1 MGISVFQAQAPA
13 AAVGVA
19 VKLCD
24 LPPGPAT
31 IVLSADD
38 IGAVVG
44 THADVVPATGA
55 IITPSSPLVFEV
67 ARGSIEHSL
76 YVIGRTVGG
85 AVSAIVSTPN

>member
-13 AAVGVA
+13 AAVG
-19 VKLCD
+19 
-24 LPPGPAT
+24 
-31 IVLSADD
+31 DD